1 MRGGRSR
8 PASVLA
14 SVISWFLVPPFFLS
28 HMRSSIYFLGLLG
41 LAAFSQLPPA
51 SAPARPAAPLPASAA
66 KTDVLGAAN
75 AFLATLTAEQRQAVV
90 VEFNAS
96 NAARWSNFPCGLG
109 CRSGLL
115 LQSLTAGQRA
125 AALALVQAATGTV
138 ANDGFD
144 EIQQLRAADNDLAAV
159 RAANPNR
166 GPGGPGGHPP
176 GGRPGPPPGSRPP
189 GGPPPGGAMD
199 RPNGLGAGGYGSDLY
214 AIAFLGTPSAT
225 GVWMLQFGGH
235 HLATNITFG
244 KGAVTGASPKF
255 EGVEPLR
262 FTTADDKVLPK
273 GTACAPL
280 GNEAAAMLALLGS
293 LTPAQ
298 QAQAKLSQSFGDVL
312 EGPGHDGE
320 FPNTKVGVPGSALT
334 PAQRQLLLAA
344 MKPWVQDSDDATAA
358 RLLADYERQLAGTYV
373 AFSGTG
379 RFTQEGDYVC
389 LDGPGVWIELVCQ
402 GAIEYRGQIH
412 YHSIWRD
419 HTRDYGGN
427 FYSVR

>member
-1 MRGGRSR
+1 MLKTSYL
-8 PASVLA
+8 LA
-14 SVISWFLVPPFFLS
+14 SLLAGTLLAERLS
-28 HMRSSIYFLGLLG
+28 
-41 LAAFSQLPPA
+41 P
-51 SAPARPAAPLPASAA
+51 APAGRAAIAAAARPFATETDPLRAA
-66 KTDVLGAAN
+66 T
-75 AFLATLTAEQRQAVV
+75 AFLASLTAEQRKAVV
-90 VEFNAS
+90 VEFNAN

-109 CRSGLL
+109 CRSGVLL
-115 LQSLTAGQRA
+115 SSLTAEQHA
-125 AALALVQAATGTV
+125 AALALVKAATGTV
-138 ANDGFD
+138 AGDGFD
-144 EIQQLRAADNDLAAV
+144 EIQQIRAADNDLAAL

-166 GPGGPGGHPP
+166 SMGGPG
-176 GGRPGPPPGSRPP
+176 GPPPGSRPP
-189 GGPPPGGAMD
+189 GDGPPPGVGPGG
-199 RPNGLGAGGYGSDLY
+199 RPPGGGPPGGGYGSDLY

-262 FTTADDKVLPK
+262 FTTADAKVFPK
-273 GTACAPL
+273 GTMCAPL
-280 GNEAAAMLALLGS
+280 GNEAAAMVTLLGS

-298 QAQAKLSQSFGDVL
+298 KTTAKLAQSFGDVL

-320 FPNTKVGVPGSALT
+320 FPRTKVGVPGNALT
-334 PAQRQLLLAA
+334 ASQRQLLLAA

-358 RLLADYERQLAGTYV
+358 RLLADYEQQLAGTYV
-373 AFSGTG
+373 AFAGSGT
-379 RFTQEGDYVC
+379 FTERGDYVR

-402 GAIEYRGQIH
+402 GGIEYRDQIH